1 MFGCKLRSERRKIEG
16 CCCEMMKEST
26 KETKRTANWSV
37 VGRRGAETGDG
48 RRGEWGR
55 RVRSRG
61 EPAQS
66 GFTVSSCKL
75 YDCGISEGA
84 AATRPPR
91 VLLFSRRTKLST
103 IGCNKPC
110 LFGKWYGLLNWKWEF
125 SKFPS
130 FIYLYRVK
138 FVIDLCI

>member
-37 VGRRGAETGDG
+37 VGRRGAERGGG

-55 RVRSRG
+55 RVRSRD

-75 YDCGISEGA
+75 YDCGISEA
-84 AATRPPR
+84 VAATRPPR
-91 VLLFSRRTKLST
+91 VLLFSREERNYLRSVVINLACLESDMDFL
-103 IGCNKPC
+103 IGNGSFPNFQV
-110 LFGKWYGLLNWKWEF
+110 LFI
-125 SKFPS
+125 
-130 FIYLYRVK
+130 FIA
-138 FVIDLCI
+138 

>member
-1 MFGCKLRSERRKIEG
+1 MLRREITDVRLQVTEREEEDRGMLLRNDEREYERDKTDGELERGWEEG
-16 CCCEMMKEST
+16 GGE
-26 KETKRTANWSV
+26 
-37 VGRRGAETGDG
+37 GGG

-91 VLLFSRRTKLST
+91 VLLFSREERNYLRSVVINLACLESDMDFL
-103 IGCNKPC
+103 IGNGSFPNFQV
-110 LFGKWYGLLNWKWEF
+110 LFI
-125 SKFPS
+125 
-130 FIYLYRVK
+130 FIA
-138 FVIDLCI
+138 

>member
-37 VGRRGAETGDG
+37 VGRRGKEGGWKERGMGEKGPFSG
-48 RRGEWGR
+48 RAGPIRLYRLIMQIVRLWDKW
-55 RVRSRG
+55 RSRCY
-61 EPAQS
+61 
-66 GFTVSSCKL
+66 SS
-75 YDCGISEGA
+75 S
-84 AATRPPR
+84 TR
-91 VLLFSRRTKLST
+91 VTLLSRRTKLST

-110 LFGKWYGLLNWKWEF
+110 LFGKWYGLLNWKWEL

>member
-75 YDCGISEGA
+75 YDCGISEA
-84 AATRPPR
+84 VAATRPPR
-91 VLLFSRRTKLST
+91 VLLFSREERNYLRSVVINLACLESDMDFL
-103 IGCNKPC
+103 IGNGSFPNFQV
-110 LFGKWYGLLNWKWEF
+110 LFI
-125 SKFPS
+125 
-130 FIYLYRVK
+130 FIA
-138 FVIDLCI
+138 